1 MPENE
6 NGESKEGPVIRD
18 KRRVDPETGELRQD
32 AQAAPEAAAED
43 AGGPG
48 AAADPDTGELAEALT
63 QLNERTS
70 DLKRLQAEYANYRK
84 RVDRDRVAVREQA
97 VGQVLSELLPV
108 LDDIGR
114 AREHGELNGGF
125 KSVGESL
132 EAVVTKLGL
141 KRYADKGDLFDP
153 NVHEALTMM
162 PTPGVEA
169 STVIEVFQPGYQI
182 GERVIRPARVVVSAP
197 ADDDPAEDV
206 AAGAED
212 VADAPAGEPGPAEG
226 AADTA
231 PPASEA
237 AEPRAAEPPGPA
249 EQDR

>member
-6 NGESKEGPVIRD
+6 NGETREGPVIRD
-18 KRRVDPETGELRQD
+18 KRRVDPETGELRT
-32 AQAAPEAAAED
+32 PEDGSAVPEGAAEPEN
-43 AGGPG
+43 GPG
-48 AAADPDTGELAEALT
+48 AAATDGGELAEALT

-114 AREHGELNGGF
+114 AREHGELGGGF

-141 KRYADKGDLFDP
+141 KRYAEKGDPFDP
-153 NVHEALTMM
+153 NVHEALTML
-162 PTPGVEA
+162 PTPGVDA
-169 STVIEVFQPGYQI
+169 STIIEIFQPGYQI

-197 ADDDPAEDV
+197 PVDDEGDLDDESAAEPVDV
-206 AAGAED
+206 GD
-212 VADAPAGEPGPAEG
+212 VGDVG
-226 AADTA
+226 
-231 PPASEA
+231 EA
-237 AEPRAAEPPGPA
+237 AEPQASATAGPESAEPPEGG